1 MATLTEKASQIA
13 GDISN
18 QSQFEA
24 ALQSAGASNLP
35 APAKGQLWDTVNKTR
50 VGRGL
55 PPLQVNSTN
64 IVGGGQPVNA
74 ATQAALP
81 ASVTGNPAPQAE
93 SQPAATPTRPSSGSN
108 PAPPPAARGPAPLKQ
123 VPGQEVPLD
132 QAPPAPT
139 AIHEAP
145 TLESAPYKA
154 PEYHAPNKGLEYAAM
169 ALALLFPGAPIGRAA
184 SSFVQGM
191 NTGAQERFQN
201 DEQTAKDQYEAAKG
215 KADTDNQGAI
225 AAANAKFQNAEAYD
239 RYMATKTAVG
249 NDNQDRIFTARQNA
263 RRDGTNPD
271 TGKPFQ
277 LPPALAK
284 PPDPRKGYDA
294 LAQWHQARA
303 AAYTALGATGP
314 AAQEDAAAKGA
325 MTAAEQAR
333 TQAAELGRT
342 IMTINAAN
350 ARTSAEIGAAAGRQE
365 AEFRNGWAMLDAR
378 QSQQYRDQ
386 ATRVNGD
393 ANKLWANLT
402 TPITDQYGQ
411 TKPPVVVPGSPLY
424 QSLTV
429 AMKGMQ
435 QGQGRMD
442 PQGYAQYVI
451 DSTPSLKDNP
461 IAQQVLQAKAE
472 GLEFTM
478 RANGYQPV
486 PFIPPP
492 KLDSTTI
499 IKHAGF
505 NPSDPKVQAWRAQAT
520 SAGIDPDSPEALA
533 AMKND
538 LKGGAAPRPSAPV
551 DPAHPDA
558 PVLGV
563 LKGAQGVL
571 AQPGAKPD
579 PVAMA
584 RAAGL
589 TPGTPAWNTFMQ
601 THGQ

>member
-55 PPLQVNSTN
+55 PPLQVNPPAGTPPATVASAPATPPQS
-64 IVGGGQPVNA
+64 GA
-74 ATQAALP
+74 APSAP
-81 ASVTGNPAPQAE
+81 ASAPASPAP
-93 SQPAATPTRPSSGSN
+93 SRPSSGN
-108 PAPPPAARGPAPLKQ
+108 APAPPPAAKPGAASPSA
-123 VPGQEVPLD
+123 VPVY
-132 QAPPAPT
+132 APPAAT
-139 AIHEAP
+139 ATYQAP
-145 TLESAPYKA
+145 DLKTATLEKTQ
-154 PEYHAPNKGLEYAAM
+154 YHAPNKGLEYAAM

-191 NTGAQERFQN
+191 NTGAQQRFQN
-201 DEQTAKDQYEAAKG
+201 DEQQAKEKYEAD
-215 KADTDNQGAI
+215 KAADDRYNQGALTTARMKYDAQRDADTSAGRAYDANFQI
-225 AAANAKFQNAEAYD
+225 RQEMIKQGRNPTTGQPIPPPPQLQRILPPGVNRPVASADYIAHYQKLSQYYDSIGATDKGTEYRETATQAQAAANESQKLAEEIWKTNATIQA
-239 RYMATKTAVG
+239 
-249 NDNQDRIFTARQNA
+249 
-263 RRDGTNPD
+263 
-271 TGKPFQ
+271 
-277 LPPALAK
+277 
-284 PPDPRKGYDA
+284 GY
-294 LAQWHQARA
+294 
-303 AAYTALGATGP
+303 
-314 AAQEDAAAKGA
+314 
-325 MTAAEQAR
+325 
-333 TQAAELGRT
+333 
-342 IMTINAAN
+342 N
-350 ARTSAEIGAAAGRQE
+350 RTSAEIRAAAGHQE

-378 QSQQYRDQ
+378 QSQRYRDD
-386 ATRVNGD
+386 ATRSNGE

-411 TKPPVVVPGSPLY
+411 RKPPVVAPGSPLY

-472 GLEFTM
+472 GLEYTM

-492 KLDSTTI
+492 KLDSATI
-499 IKHAGF
+499 LKYAGF

-538 LKGGAAPRPSAPV
+538 LKGGAGGAAPRPSAPV

-558 PVLGV
+558 PVLGL

-589 TPGTPAWNTFMQ
+589 TPGTPAWNTFMR

>member
-55 PPLQVNSTN
+55 PPLQVNPPAGTPPATVASAPATPPQS
-64 IVGGGQPVNA
+64 GA
-74 ATQAALP
+74 APSAP
-81 ASVTGNPAPQAE
+81 ASAPASPAP
-93 SQPAATPTRPSSGSN
+93 SRPSSGN
-108 PAPPPAARGPAPLKQ
+108 APAPPPAASGPAPLKQ

-139 AIHEAP
+139 AKYEAP
-145 TLESAPYKA
+145 TLESATYKA

-191 NTGAQERFQN
+191 NTGAQQRYQR

-271 TGKPFQ
+271 TGRPFQ

-303 AAYTALGATGP
+303 AAYTALGATTP
-314 AAQEDAAAKGA
+314 AAQEDAAAKEA

-333 TQAAELGRT
+333 TQAAELDRT

-378 QSQQYRDQ
+378 ESQQYRDQ

-411 TKPPVVVPGSPLY
+411 TKPPVVAPGSPLY

-451 DSTPSLKDNP
+451 DNTPSLKDNP

-492 KLDSTTI
+492 KLDSATI
-499 IKHAGF
+499 LKHAGV

-538 LKGGAAPRPSAPV
+538 LKGGAGGAAPRPSAPV

-589 TPGTPAWNTFMQ
+589 TPGTPAWNTFMR